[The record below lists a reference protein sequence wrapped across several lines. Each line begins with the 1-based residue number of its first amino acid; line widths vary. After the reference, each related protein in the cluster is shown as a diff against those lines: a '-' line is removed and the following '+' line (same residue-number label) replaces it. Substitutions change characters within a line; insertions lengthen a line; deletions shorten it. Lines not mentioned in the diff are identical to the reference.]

1 MLFFVISH
9 LFIVST
15 PVPKTNE
22 TKKDEPEVCL
32 KDELGEVE
40 ANEEEEK
47 LNVEEEKQN
56 AESREKDCEEEEE
69 EDVEEDDSLGLE
81 MRNTDSVFSELS
93 ELSRHYLESVD
104 QGASVRGELPQ
115 IMFI

>member
-1 MLFFVISH
+1 MQ
-9 LFIVST
+9 
-15 PVPKTNE
+15 
-22 TKKDEPEVCL
+22 
-32 KDELGEVE
+32 

-47 LNVEEEKQN
+47 LNAEEEKQD
-56 AESREKDCEEEEE
+56 AKRREKDR
-69 EDVEEDDSLGLE
+69 DVEEDDSLELE

-115 IMFI
+115 ITFI